1 MRRLDTRLPSRW
13 LHIGLPRMRASWPDT
28 PGGVNGADFAAE
40 RAWLLIMMCEP
51 VVARSLIQDVDTGNY
66 TPKLLQVA
74 MQAALATGDPAGLCP
89 LGDVIDRYDDHTA
102 GWPLVRAM
110 CAALGGHAEQADAEL
125 AAVRRRRGATGID
138 LHLADK
144 NGQAS

>member
-1 MRRLDTRLPSRW
+1 M
-13 LHIGLPRMRASWPDT
+13 GE
-28 PGGVNGADFAAE
+28 PG
-40 RAWLLIMMCEP
+40 
-51 VVARSLIQDVDTGNY
+51 VARSLIQGVDTGNY

-125 AAVRRRRGATGID
+125 AAVRRRREIGRASGWGRGGQYG
-138 LHLADK
+138 K
-144 NGQAS
+144 NLVVAGSLK

>member
-1 MRRLDTRLPSRW
+1 MRISDWSSDVCSSDL
-13 LHIGLPRMRASWPDT
+13 
-28 PGGVNGADFAAE
+28 FAAE
-40 RAWLLIMMCEP
+40 RAWLLIRMGEP

-138 LHLADK
+138 LHLAEK
-144 NGQAS
+144 VLGAASRRGAVTIEWTDRKSTR

>member
-1 MRRLDTRLPSRW
+1 
-13 LHIGLPRMRASWPDT
+13 
-28 PGGVNGADFAAE
+28 
-40 RAWLLIMMCEP
+40 
-51 VVARSLIQDVDTGNY
+51 
-66 TPKLLQVA
+66 

-138 LHLADK
+138 LHLAEKVLGAASRRGAVTIEWTGVDQLTAWGSGLAMATGGAIP
-144 NGQAS
+144 GQHGRAAWRERGWQSV

>member
-1 MRRLDTRLPSRW
+1 MRISDWSSDVCSSDL
-13 LHIGLPRMRASWPDT
+13 
-28 PGGVNGADFAAE
+28 FAAE
-40 RAWLLIMMCEP
+40 RAWLLIRMGEP

-102 GWPLVRAM
+102 GWPLVRAL
-110 CAALGGHAEQADAEL
+110 CAALGGHAAPADAEL
-125 AAVRRRRGATGID
+125 AAVRRRRGRPDERAVGEGGGRTC
-138 LHLADK
+138 
-144 NGQAS
+144 